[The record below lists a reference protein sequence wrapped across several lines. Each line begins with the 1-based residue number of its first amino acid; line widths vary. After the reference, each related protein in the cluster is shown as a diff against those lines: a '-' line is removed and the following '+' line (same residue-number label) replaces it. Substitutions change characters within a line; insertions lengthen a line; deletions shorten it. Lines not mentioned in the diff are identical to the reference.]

1 MPELTLLCR
10 DEEYVCQVVTV
21 GMYRRYTEIMERG
34 EDESFVKAF
43 EANIQILKEMFDVT
57 TRQLKQ
63 GNAMELLAA
72 AKSVHF
78 VMQDIVTLKFLE
90 LNPERPETVEQEKS
104 AFDEYDEENGYNDE
118 IEEQHNIWKTCRE
131 NVDRVVK
138 MCIHVMKNS
147 YKQCMESDIMS
158 LLDYVKFEIRT
169 VKEDN

>member
-10 DEEYVCQVVTV
+10 DEEYVCTTVSV
-21 GMYRRYTEIMERG
+21 GMYRRYTEIMEWD

-63 GNAMELLAA
+63 GDAMELLAA

-138 MCIHVMKNS
+138 MCIRVMKNS